1 MPENQKNPKGVY
13 VYIDY
18 VPAQVC
24 VGKITRIVYYAK
36 NPLSEKLERVVVKC
50 NRVRH
55 KAERMRYARSIAD
68 NINEKLRR
76 GWNPFVDR
84 MSTEGYMLLVD
95 AVEQF
100 VREKERELRKDSLRN
115 YRSLAKAFTE
125 WLEAQGYGGS
135 YACMFNEV
143 FARKY
148 MESVAADDG
157 IGART
162 YNSYLRF
169 QRTLFF
175 WMMERRYATE
185 NPFQN
190 IKAKRV
196 DEKQR
201 QALPPEVKS
210 QISAYVERHGMRE
223 WGVVMQLCYRCYIRP
238 KEIMMLR
245 IQDVDLKEWVITV
258 PASVAK
264 NHHERVVAI
273 PVALR
278 DFFAGLEGVP
288 RTYYIFST
296 HYKPGRVLKDTRD
309 VGKTWATMREEVGFD
324 KCYSFYSL
332 KDTGIT
338 EMLEAGVPAKLV
350 KELAD
355 HHSLEMTE
363 KYTHRSNAHKVLEYD
378 DVLKF

>member
-1 MPENQKNPKGVY
+1 MPENQKSPKGGY

-36 NPLSEKLERVVVKC
+36 NPLSERLERVVVKC
-50 NRVRH
+50 NRVRQ

-84 MSTEGYMLLVD
+84 MSTEGYTLLFD

-100 VREKERELRKDSLRN
+100 VHEKERELRKDSIRS
-115 YRSLAKAFTE
+115 YRSLAKAFTG
-125 WLEAQGYGGS
+125 WLEAQGYAGS

-148 MESVAADDG
+148 MESLAADED

-175 WMMERRYATE
+175 WMVDRRYATE

-190 IKAKRV
+190 LKAKRV

-201 QALPPEVKS
+201 QALPPEVKA
-210 QISAYVERHGMRE
+210 QIHAYVERHGMRE
-223 WGVVMQLCYRCYIRP
+223 WDVVMQLCYRCFIRP

-245 IQDVDLKEWVITV
+245 VQDVDLKEWVITI
-258 PASVAK
+258 PATVAK

-273 PVALR
+273 PGVLR
-278 DFFAGLEGVP
+278 DFFAGLEGLP

-296 HYKPGRVLKDTRD
+296 GYRPGRVLKDTRD
-309 VGKTWATMREEVGFD
+309 VGKSWAAMRDELGFD

-363 KYTHRSNAHKVLEYD
+363 RYTHRSAAQKVLEYD
-378 DVLKF
+378 DVLKL

>member
-1 MPENQKNPKGVY
+1 M
-13 VYIDY
+13 
-18 VPAQVC
+18 C

-36 NPLSEKLERVVVKC
+36 NPLSERLERVVVKC
-50 NRVRH
+50 NRVRL
-55 KAERMRYARSIAD
+55 KAERMRYARSIAE
-68 NINEKLRR
+68 NINEKLRK

-84 MSTEGYMLLVD
+84 MSTEGYMSLVD

-100 VREKERELRKDSLRN
+100 ICEKERELRKDSIRS
-115 YRSLAKAFTE
+115 YRSQAKAFLAWIT
-125 WLEAQGYGGS
+125 AQGYSQS

-148 MESVAADDG
+148 MDSLAADDA

-201 QALPPEVKS
+201 LALPPEVKE
-210 QISAYVERHGMRE
+210 QIRAYVERHCMRE
-223 WGVVMQLCYRCYIRP
+223 WDAVMQLCYRCFIRP

-245 IQDVDLKEWVITV
+245 VQDVDLKEWVITI
-258 PASVAK
+258 PATVAK

-273 PVALR
+273 PGVLR
-278 DFFAGLEGVP
+278 GFFAGLEGLP

-296 HYKPGRVLKDTRD
+296 GYRPGHVLKDTRD
-309 VGKTWATMREEVGFD
+309 VGKTWAEMRDELGID
-324 KCYSFYSL
+324 KCYTFYSL

-363 KYTHRSNAHKVLEYD
+363 RYTHRSAAQKVLKYD
-378 DVLKF
+378 DVLKL